1 MFMHIH
7 FRKSALQ
14 CLLCC
19 CLIGLLN
26 TSSAQVYIPDHQQQT
41 LFKFKTGVN
50 ISYFEEYWKTDKEL
64 LRHFPELL
72 AKVNLAAKLGFTTVR
87 LPVSFDLFLE
97 KDGVTLE
104 KKLVEE
110 LAQVYQLIEAKNLN
124 LIITYHYGK
133 LYKVANK
140 KAEAD
145 RIADMWKQIIRTFK
159 GKGYD
164 QLYFGLYNEPRIA
177 AEDWNLSSKQLITV
191 LRKEDADRFWIVGGT
206 NFNGIDA
213 LIDLNLIPND
223 KKIIYT
229 FHFYQ
234 PYIFTHQGA
243 PWDPQKTS
251 IVGLPYPY
259 NAAEMPTMPENADKD
274 TRYNYSHYAER
285 GNKAFIDM
293 RIKKVYDWLVA
304 NKVPIL
310 CTEVG
315 AINTIKSAHRN
326 SYMKDVV
333 EVMGKY
339 AIPMLVWDLDQTF
352 SIVKG
357 EEKTLPAVD
366 EWIKSF

>member
-14 CLLCC
+14 CLLCY

-26 TSSAQVYIPDHQQQT
+26 TTSAQVYIPDHQQQT

-64 LRHFPELL
+64 IRHFPELL
-72 AKVNLAAKLGFTTVR
+72 TKVKLASKLGFTTVR

-110 LAQVYQLIEAKNLN
+110 LQQVYQLINEKNMN

-133 LYKVANK
+133 LYKVPNK
-140 KAEAD
+140 KAEVN
-145 RIADMWKQIIRTFK
+145 RIAKMWKQVLLPFK
-159 GKGYD
+159 GNGYD
-164 QLYFGLYNEPRIA
+164 NLYFGLYNEPRIA
-177 AEDWNLSSKQLITV
+177 DEDWNLSAKQLMRI
-191 LRKEDADRFWIVGGT
+191 LRTEDLDRFWIVGGT

-213 LIDLNLIPND
+213 LINLNLIPND
-223 KKIIYT
+223 NKIIYT

-251 IVGLPYPY
+251 IVGLPYPF
-259 NAAEMPTMPENADKD
+259 NAAEMPPMPLNADKD
-274 TRYNYSHYAER
+274 TRYNYSHYSER
-285 GNKAFIDM
+285 GNKAFIDK
-293 RIKKVYDWLVA
+293 RIKKVYNWLLA
-304 NKVPIL
+304 NQVSII

-326 SYMKDVV
+326 NYIQDVN

-339 AIPMLVWDLDQTF
+339 GIPMLIWDLDQTF
-352 SIVKG
+352 SIVRG
-357 EEKTLPAVD
+357 EEKTLPSIGD
-366 EWIKSF
+366 WIKSF